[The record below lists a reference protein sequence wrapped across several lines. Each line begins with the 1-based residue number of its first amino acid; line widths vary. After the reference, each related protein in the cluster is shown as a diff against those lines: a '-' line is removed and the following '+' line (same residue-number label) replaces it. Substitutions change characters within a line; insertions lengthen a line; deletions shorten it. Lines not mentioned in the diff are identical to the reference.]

1 MKTSINMRESAAKPG
16 KLATFRQKL
25 VTKKDQLTNQGLFLM
40 AMLMVSAPALA
51 QQADE
56 FQDFA
61 DKVKDLAHGP
71 FGIGI
76 SILALIMGCLFG
88 LARQSAAPAFLG
100 LGIAG
105 AFAVGP
111 YMIEMI
117 FSWFADI

>member
-1 MKTSINMRESAAKPG
+1 MKPSIEMRESVAKPG

-25 VTKKDQLTNQGLFLM
+25 VTKKNELTNQGLFLM
-40 AMLMVSAPALA
+40 ALLMVSSPVLA
-51 QQADE
+51 QE
-56 FQDFA
+56 FENFA
-61 DKVKDLAHGP
+61 DKTKELAHGP

-76 SILALIMGCLFG
+76 SILALIVGCLVG
-88 LARQSAAPAFLG
+88 LGRQSAAPAFLG

-117 FSWFADI
+117 FSWFADL